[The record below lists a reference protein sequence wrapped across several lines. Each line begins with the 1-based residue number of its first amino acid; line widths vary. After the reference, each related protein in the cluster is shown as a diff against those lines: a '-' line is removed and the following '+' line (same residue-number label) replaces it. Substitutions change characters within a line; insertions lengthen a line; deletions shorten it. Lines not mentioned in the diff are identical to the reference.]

1 MSNNAPFSN
10 NNVIGNTP
18 LPDSSQSLL
27 PQKGWSRRKL
37 LGSSGE
43 IETLDEIIP
52 RESKKQSGLIQHWYN
67 LTAIPDA
74 PVNASFP
81 QREAA
86 RKSHLLSTVLFFFTL
101 VIIVFLPCC
110 LLLPNH
116 YDFWIDAVLIVLS
129 FIALVLNRKGKTL
142 AAGILVVAASQAALT
157 LIIFTTTPFDE
168 TSLQLYDLF
177 IMTELLAVSLLPPRS
192 VFIVAVANSAA
203 ILASLLYEV
212 HTPVLTA
219 DLRTQFIPVMVRPIA
234 LQFIIAGVT
243 YVWVYSTLK
252 AIVRADRAETVA
264 MLEHTLVEQ
273 KQDLEL
279 GIEQILQTH
288 VAIANGN
295 LNARAPL
302 TQNNVLWQIARA
314 LNTLLTRFQRAMMA
328 ERELQRVRQAIY
340 YSVDIIQQSERQNQL
355 PCLSFTHTALDP
367 LIAALQGKTL
377 SYIQSSFR
385 RNNAGN
391 LAPDPNSSM
400 HTKRT

>member
-1 MSNNAPFSN
+1 MN
-10 NNVIGNTP
+10 NNMLLPDNKVIDNTP
-18 LPDSSQSLL
+18 LPDSLL
-27 PQKGWSRRKL
+27 PQKGWPHREL
-37 LGSSGE
+37 LGSSGK
-43 IETLDEIIP
+43 IEALDEIVL
-52 RESKKQSGLIQHWYN
+52 RESEKQNSLIQRWYH
-67 LTAIPDA
+67 LTAVSDA
-74 PVNASFP
+74 PANASFP

-86 RKSHLLSTVLFFFTL
+86 RKSRLLSAVLFFFTL

-110 LLLPNH
+110 LLLSNH

-129 FIALVLNRKGKTL
+129 FIALGLNRKGKTF
-142 AAGILVVAASQAALT
+142 AAGVLVVAAFQAALT
-157 LIIFTTTPFDE
+157 IIIFTTTPFDE
-168 TSLQLYDLF
+168 TSLQIYDLF

-192 VFIVAVANSAA
+192 VFIVAIANSAV
-203 ILASLLYEV
+203 ILTSLLYEA

-219 DLRTQFIPVMVRPIA
+219 DLRTQFIPVMIRPIA

-264 MLEHTLVEQ
+264 LLEHALVEQ
-273 KQDLEL
+273 KHDLEF
-279 GIEQILQTH
+279 GIGQILQTH

-328 ERELQRVRQAIY
+328 ERELQRVKQAVY
-340 YSVDIIQQSERQNQL
+340 YSVDMIQQAERQNQA
-355 PCLSFTHTALDP
+355 PCLSFTHTVLDP

-377 SYIQSSFR
+377 ACIQSSASR
-385 RNNAGN
+385 RNSARN
-391 LAPDPNSSM
+391 PTSDPNSSM
-400 HTKRT
+400 HTRRP

>member
-1 MSNNAPFSN
+1 MSNNMPFPDKR
-10 NNVIGNTP
+10 VIDTP
-18 LPDSSQSLL
+18 LPEDSQNLL
-27 PQKGWSRRKL
+27 PQKSWS
-37 LGSSGE
+37 
-43 IETLDEIIP
+43 LDEIVP
-52 RESKKQSGLIQHWYN
+52 REPEKQHDLVQRWYN
-67 LTAIPDA
+67 LTAIPEA
-74 PVNASFP
+74 PANASFP

-86 RKSHLLSTVLFFFTL
+86 RKSRLLSAVLFFFTL

-110 LLLPNH
+110 LLLSNH

-129 FIALVLNRKGKTL
+129 FIALGLNRTGKTF
-142 AAGILVVAASQAALT
+142 AAGVLVVAAFQAALT
-157 LIIFTTTPFDE
+157 IIIFTTTPFDE
-168 TSLQLYDLF
+168 TSLQIYDLF

-192 VFIVAVANSAA
+192 VFIVALANSAV
-203 ILASLLYEV
+203 ILASLLYEA

-219 DLRTQFIPVMVRPIA
+219 DLQTQFIPVMIRPIA
-234 LQFIIAGVT
+234 LQFIVAGVT

-264 MLEHTLVEQ
+264 LLEHVLVEQ

-279 GIEQILQTH
+279 GIEQILRTH

-328 ERELQRVRQAIY
+328 ERELQRVKQAVH
-340 YSVDIIQQSERQNQL
+340 YSVDVIHQSERQNQL
-355 PCLSFTHTALDP
+355 PRLGFTHTAIDP
-367 LIAALQGKTL
+367 LIAALQGRTL
-377 SYIQSSFR
+377 AYIQSSFR

-400 HTKRT
+400 QTRHT